1 MSLLIKALANAEKDK
16 QAELHKKQSNAAIA
30 LELAPKSS
38 ELHTEVGS
46 LGAQKSEEYL
56 SLEQEAGLGAISAT
70 NTKKTDLQL
79 EQALPVKTLNP
90 SNHQASVLKPKN
102 DTDQALDDRLL
113 ATDLGLN
120 QKAAAKVFVANQ
132 AAKPP
137 SSVTALLLLGVGGA
151 VLMLLG
157 LQGYQYLTRPAP
169 VIIQPSD
176 TSVSPTAE
184 VVIPAEGADAAPTN
198 LNPELANSEE
208 LGSGEEFSKP
218 KAEEGKSGDTIAFK
232 KADSQDEAL
241 AVQPKLITD
250 SVKATD
256 QMQVEADSYTK
267 NKKNTELKLVRK
279 VQVASVDPALQ
290 GAYQAFLRGDDSS
303 AQQQYREVLKK
314 DVRNID
320 ALLGMAAIAQRR
332 SRVDDAAGWYRK
344 VLEFEPQNS
353 LAQSALVSAAVAQ
366 GDENAVETHIKN
378 LLAQQP
384 EAAHLYA
391 ALGHYY
397 AEHEQWASAQS
408 AYFDASRLAS
418 NNADYAFNVAVSLE
432 HLGKGQLAL
441 SQYQRAL
448 ELLHQSDVVSPDRT
462 VVEARIQALQ

>member
-70 NTKKTDLQL
+70 NTKKPDIQL

-90 SNHQASVLKPKN
+90 SNHQASVPKLKT
-102 DTDQALDDRLL
+102 DTDEALDDRLL

-169 VIIQPSD
+169 VIIQASD
-176 TSVSPTAE
+176 TGVSPTAE

-198 LNPELANSEE
+198 LNAELANSEE

-218 KAEEGKSGDTIAFK
+218 KEEGKSGDTIAFK

-256 QMQVEADSYTK
+256 EMQVETDSYTK

-279 VQVASVDPALQ
+279 VQVAGVDPALQ

-320 ALLGMAAIAQRR
+320 ALLGMAAIAQRQG
-332 SRVDDAAGWYRK
+332 RVDDAAGWYRK

-366 GDENAVETHIKN
+366 GDENAAETHIKN

-384 EAAHLYA
+384 EAAHLHA

-432 HLGKGQLAL
+432 HLGKRQLAL
-441 SQYQRAL
+441 SQYQRTL